1 MRSVPKAGLSL
12 LAAAGV
18 ALTLAFT
25 IGGNGAGA
33 SPAVRY
39 EVDDGVSWTLTATP
53 SNTVM
58 PLVSD
63 SYGDAGVVVD
73 LGPAAS
79 FGGLIYDGS
88 DDLAVNIWLGDGD
101 EAYTPGT
108 HLLADGVDF
117 SYGPYGGV
125 FWTGAQAGKPV
136 TADYISTLGDTEVY
150 AWVGI
155 VYGGTDVT
163 GYVTSINGHSIG
175 NRQFSITNT
184 GGVAVR

>member
-1 MRSVPKAGLSL
+1 MRSATKAGLSL
-12 LAAAGV
+12 LAVAGV

-33 SPAVRY
+33 SPAVLY

-53 SNTVM
+53 SKTVM
-58 PLVSD
+58 PLESD
-63 SYGDAGVVVD
+63 TYGDAGVVVD
-73 LGPAAS
+73 LGPAS
-79 FGGLIYDGS
+79 EFTGLTYDGS
-88 DDLAVNIWLGDGD
+88 NLTANIWLGDGNQ
-101 EAYTPGT
+101 AYTPGT
-108 HLLADGVDF
+108 HPLANGVNF

-125 FWTGAQAGKPV
+125 FWTGTQAGNPV
-136 TADYISTLGDTEVY
+136 TANYISTLDDTEVY

-163 GYVTSINGHSIG
+163 GYVTSINGHSTG
-175 NRQFSITNT
+175 NRQFSITTT